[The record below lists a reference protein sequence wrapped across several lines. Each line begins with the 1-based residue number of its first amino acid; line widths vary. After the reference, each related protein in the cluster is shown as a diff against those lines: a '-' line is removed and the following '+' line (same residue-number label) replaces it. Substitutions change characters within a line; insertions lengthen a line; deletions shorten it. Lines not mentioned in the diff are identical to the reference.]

1 MKPAQAAERI
11 ATACQDAI
19 GEAHGERWDAAED
32 LLREATNLAAG
43 MTSRRIAISPVTSLK
58 NTGPRHSQSTE
69 RCFLI
74 LALFTEQHPIWGVV
88 EVADDLGFS
97 RGTTHR
103 YMTTLVAIG
112 QLEQVAGRRYK
123 RVGRPEGPGTAE
135 VLDNL
140 LGAARKRSLTIK
152 GYADGTFEVVD
163 AKTDAVRWR
172 VTVGPDG
179 ELREESAEAPPEAA

>member
-11 ATACQDAI
+11 AATCEDAI
-19 GEAHGERWDAAED
+19 GEARGQRWDAAED

-43 MTSRRIAISPVTSLK
+43 VTSRRIAISPVTSLK

-74 LALFTEQHPIWGVV
+74 LALFTEQRPIWGIAD
-88 EVADDLGFS
+88 VANALKFA

-135 VLDNL
+135 VLENL
-140 LGAARKRSLTIK
+140 LGAARKRSLTITRPD
-152 GYADGTFEVVD
+152 DGTFEVAS
-163 AKTDAVRWR
+163 AKGGVKWR
-172 VTVGPDG
+172 VVVGPDG
-179 ELREESAEAPPEAA
+179 ELREETADAGPEAA